1 MPVICNV
8 FDQLLRVGFQPFIR
22 NMWEVNRGSTWM
34 RILISIHICL
44 GFYLGFSW
52 YVMVSPT
59 KKSGSMQLG
68 RAIHRAHR
76 GCPTDDQES
85 SPVKRCFLKR
95 KHHQILLWG
104 FSCRFILHP
113 MCVPSS
119 RSEHKHFTK
128 TVTSQRKTCVHS
140 DLVEVPGPPRYPWVF
155 IHTLQHHLEFLQ
167 MFFLG
172 RNGTQLC

>member
-1 MPVICNV
+1 MPIICNV

-22 NMWEVNRGSTWM
+22 NMWEVNWGSTWM

-44 GFYLGFSW
+44 GSISVFHGTSW
-52 YVMVSPT
+52 FLQP
-59 KKSGSMQLG
+59 KKVVQMQLG

-85 SPVKRCFLKR
+85 SPVKRCFFQR
-95 KHHQILLWG
+95 KHDQILWWG
-104 FSCRFILHP
+104 FSCMFILHP

-119 RSEHKHFTK
+119 KSEHKHFTK

-140 DLVEVPGPPRYPWVF
+140 VLVEVPGPPRYPWVF

>member
-1 MPVICNV
+1 MWDSNLSSGTCGKSIG
-8 FDQLLRVGFQPFIR
+8 DLLE
-22 NMWEVNRGSTWM
+22 WEPSSQSTSAWGLPRFFM
-34 RILISIHICL
+34 VCH
-44 GFYLGFSW
+44 GFSNQ
-52 YVMVSPT
+52 

-68 RAIHRAHR
+68 RAIHQAHR

-85 SPVKRCFLKR
+85 SPVKRCFFKR

-140 DLVEVPGPPRYPWVF
+140 VLVEVPGPPRYPWVF